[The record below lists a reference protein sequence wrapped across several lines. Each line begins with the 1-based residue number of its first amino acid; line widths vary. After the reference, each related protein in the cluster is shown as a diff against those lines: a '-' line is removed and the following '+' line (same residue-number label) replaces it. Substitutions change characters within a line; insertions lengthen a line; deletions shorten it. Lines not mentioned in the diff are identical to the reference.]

1 MLSKIAKDKDFL
13 RAAEIIERAEK
24 NGRRLGFMNQTMMN
38 PFDII
43 TIFLFIPI
51 IAVTVGWVIL
61 KGVNNNGK
69 N

>member
-1 MLSKIAKDKDFL
+1 
-13 RAAEIIERAEK
+13 
-24 NGRRLGFMNQTMMN
+24 MNQTMMN

-61 KGVNNNGK
+61 KGEDNNGK

>member
-1 MLSKIAKDKDFL
+1 
-13 RAAEIIERAEK
+13 
-24 NGRRLGFMNQTMMN
+24 MNQTMMN

>member
-1 MLSKIAKDKDFL
+1 
-13 RAAEIIERAEK
+13 
-24 NGRRLGFMNQTMMN
+24 MNQTEMN

-51 IAVTVGWVIL
+51 IAITAGWVIL
-61 KGVNNNGK
+61 KGASDNGK